1 MNFQFLLPFIVFIV
15 TSFLMYT
22 ISADENKNELG
33 TIILRNVFP
42 ALILGILVFTI
53 LKFKDS
59 QIFNHEPMMY
69 GNYFD

>member
-15 TSFLMYT
+15 TSVLMYT
-22 ISADENKNELG
+22 ISADEKKNEFS
-33 TIILRNVFP
+33 TIVLRNVLP
-42 ALILGILVFTI
+42 AAVIGVLVFTI

>member
-1 MNFQFLLPFIVFIV
+1 MNFQFLLPFVVFLV
-15 TSFLMYT
+15 TSVLMYT
-22 ISADENKNELG
+22 ISADEKKNELG
-33 TIILRNVFP
+33 TIMLRNILP
-42 ALILGILVFTI
+42 ALILSILVFTI

>member
-1 MNFQFLLPFIVFIV
+1 
-15 TSFLMYT
+15 MYT
-22 ISADENKNELG
+22 ISADEKKNEFG
-33 TIILRNVFP
+33 TIFLRNILP

-59 QIFNHEPMMY
+59 QFFNHEPMMY